1 MKREA
6 KGVAM
11 ATFARI
17 SAALER
23 VTRIGV
29 ILMMAAMTCTIL
41 IGVFFRY
48 VLNAPLTW
56 PPEAARF
63 MMVAITLLASSL
75 AVRRGSHLRITILV
89 SHLPQQLQLTL
100 LLAGNFLVFLFLC
113 VVLVEGYKLAF
124 FEGPLQTAPSLRVPM
139 TVAFVTLPLGAVLMI
154 VQLIET
160 SAKAVEGYGQHRPPF
175 AGVAQGETDES
186 DTWT

>member
-1 MKREA
+1 
-6 KGVAM
+6 M

-89 SHLPQQLQLTL
+89 SRLPRKLQLAV

-113 VVLVEGYKLAF
+113 VVLVEGYKLTF

-139 TVAFVTLPLGAVLMI
+139 TVAFVALPLGAALMI
-154 VQLIET
+154 IQLIET
-160 SAKAVEGYGQHRPPF
+160 SAKAVDGHRHHRPPF
-175 AGVAQGETDES
+175 GDVARDETEES
-186 DTWT
+186 ETWT